1 MSEKSSKFLGK
12 ISPLIEGQF
21 PDFVRDENKL
31 FVKFVQDYYKFLEA
45 GKMELTAAVDYV
57 KYETET
63 LSYILNDDGDR
74 IVAEQ
79 GAGTVGN
86 FVNGETVVG
95 SISNATAEVLVEDV
109 RNGTIYIS
117 SNQKFETGE
126 TITGQTST
134 STGVLKRYRANP
146 VQNIQQLLD
155 YADVDNTIFDFL
167 NKFRDSFMEA
177 IPNTLATGTA
187 KRNLIKSIRDLYTA
201 KGTSE
206 GHKLFM
212 RLLLGESASIFYP
225 TKYMLRVSN
234 GDWRQKTTMR
244 VETIGSSADEIVNQV
259 ITGATSFAT
268 AIVVD
273 TITFQQGSVS
283 VTELEIDSVNGEFN
297 SGELITAISTLTD
310 VPANFRVRAI
320 VSQSNLDEPGAL
332 YVDNETIDAE
342 ALGNNFADIRV
353 SGIESGGITDIDID
367 GVGLNYQVGDI
378 VTFIANSVD
387 TNVSA
392 ATGFVSV
399 VGGGITDED
408 GTGDIIILEGATDVS
423 SENFNI
429 QLESRLEDRLIGD
442 GTTRVFTLV
451 NVPNTDTITIYID
464 NVITTAYLQSNSTIT
479 FTTAPKSLSTIFIKG
494 NAQDFLLL
502 NGTNGSSLD
511 AGYKL
516 QTNQQIEVNDTFGTV
531 GDQLVLEDGSFP
543 ANEFGQVKKIF
554 IENSGDGY
562 TRLPTISVTSTF
574 GTNAD
579 ITAISTEIGKIQSI
593 KISDSG
599 FNYDADNAP
608 TIAPRAHFI
617 LKDVSGTFAL
627 GNTLST
633 NGHTGVVQSYDSS
646 TKLLT
651 TTFENEERITH
662 EQDGTFNNSI
672 ELEGNTADNLSS
684 QLFLEDEQEF
694 DGGDN
699 IVLDGTAIREPV
711 NQTFVLKVKKYAE
724 LDEDGLSVNR
734 FMINE
739 SKRPDLALYEG
750 NTYYFD
756 LSDPSLYTDN
766 TSVNA
771 HQLRFSTTPN
781 GTHNSGSAFTNGVTE
796 SVITLVPIG
805 TVGAFIQI
813 VVPFGAPN
821 LYYYCTNHS
830 GMGNS
835 ILTPQLQSV
844 VLDVGSNILTDGLS
858 KHEFN
863 ILLEDAVN
871 FTGFGIIEFEEDP
884 GFTQGRLDLEDKTKL
899 LLEDSSEVSGG
910 VIELEDSNGKIV
922 NGYNYNVG
930 GVQLEES
937 ISSFVQGIGDKIVMN
952 KYREIN
958 PGSVFIV
965 QEENGDKIHGE
976 DFGFSLTLEDN
987 DLFLLDDETA
997 DFIVLDAS
1005 NSGALN
1011 TGQNLILE
1019 QPIDFSGKDVVI
1031 TDSGG
1036 ATGTIIFA
1044 DIATGT
1050 TEVNTIS
1057 TGVGNYVTI
1066 DNLIGEDLIRIQDS
1080 FYYQDFSYEVAVGQS
1095 TATYINQ
1102 LKRAVHPAGFAPFGK
1117 VSIASFVSA
1126 TVGTTAA
1133 GVAGYLGDTQTFTP
1147 ELASVL
1153 EVLFDQTIQRRLVAG
1168 SMIIGNRDD
1177 QVLLENG
1184 IPDSAQMALEGS
1196 SATVA
1201 SGMPANISLLLED
1214 SLQPT
1219 NYDYAVSHIVQE
1231 DNFQILHETGRITD
1245 EFDSILM
1252 EDGSTILME
1261 IGSLAAGKALLYEG
1275 NQIRDNEAAGGR
1287 VMSESSS
1294 SMSGK
1299 AERTLT
1305 KEMRITR
1312 ATKPIN
1318 HAAKNLLTYL
1328 YDHPFAVEEAY
1339 GGIQLQDTFVL
1350 GIESGTMTEG
1360 DGDEVIDNLL
1370 QETGGLTLVDLE
1382 QSHRQDVIRLDG
1394 EEPLP
1399 SVAFLNM
1406 ENGDHIQQEQFE
1418 VGSSDEGI
1426 GRTMLEVS
1434 IFTFIA
1440 DQVRNRNEKLLL
1452 SEPTNDDTL
1461 TLSELGDIQITEI
1474 ARKGKILQD
1483 GFGLNGQ
1490 SISTEDTG
1498 IALEED
1504 GFILM
1509 DGNEISG
1516 VGDAAFAVNENS
1528 SILLENITGK
1538 HERIIQ
1544 ETAGA
1549 IVEEDSST
1557 LSIIDVIQLE
1567 DALDDGIG
1575 VPSAL
1580 LIEATYLRAVE
1591 DIIVQEDG
1599 TTADGGNIVLD
1610 ATSTAADGN
1619 PVDENE
1625 RLLQEQDTAD
1635 IGSDRINHIVLET
1648 SAYISNRGVKPIE
1661 NYTMSGSIN
1670 TSIRNIPIVQPAII
1684 TLKVS

>member
-12 ISPLIEGQF
+12 ISPLVEGQF
-21 PDFVRDENKL
+21 PDFVKDENKL

-45 GKMELTAAVDYV
+45 GKMELTAAVDYI

-63 LSYILNDDGDR
+63 ISYILNDEGDR

-86 FVNGETVVG
+86 FTNGETIIG
-95 SISNATAEVLVEDV
+95 SSSNAIAEVIVEDV

-117 SNQKFETGE
+117 SHQKFETGE
-126 TITGQTST
+126 TITGQTSGA
-134 STGVLKRYRANP
+134 TGVLKKYRANP

-187 KRNLIKSIRDLYTA
+187 KRNLIKSIRDLYSA

-225 TKYMLRVSN
+225 TQYMLRVSN

-283 VTELEIDSVNGEFN
+283 VTELEIDSVVGTFQTD
-297 SGELITAISTLTD
+297 ELITAISTLTD
-310 VPANFRVRAI
+310 VPANFRIKAI
-320 VSQSNLDEPGAL
+320 VSSADLGTSGAL
-332 YVDNETIDAE
+332 YVDNEIIDAE
-342 ALGNNFADIRV
+342 ALGNDFADVRV
-353 SGIESGGITDIDID
+353 DGIKSGGVTSIEIDATGAD
-367 GVGLNYQVGDI
+367 YQVGDK
-378 VTFIANSVD
+378 VTFTANAVD
-387 TNVSA
+387 TDVSDA
-392 ATGFVSV
+392 SGFVTV
-399 VGGGITDED
+399 TGGGIANED
-408 GTGDIIILEGATDVS
+408 SSGDIIILENDTSVS
-423 SENFNI
+423 TENFDI
-429 QLESRLEDRLIGD
+429 LLESRLEDRFIGD
-442 GTTRVFTLV
+442 GTTTAFTLST
-451 NVPNTDTITIYID
+451 VPSTDTITVLVD
-464 NVITTAYLQSNSTIT
+464 NVVTTAYTQSGSTIT
-479 FTTAPKSLSTIFIKG
+479 FTTAPKNLSTIFIKG
-494 NAQDFLLL
+494 NPQDYLLL
-502 NGTNGSSLD
+502 DRTDSSGTDTGFRI
-511 AGYKL
+511 
-516 QTNQQIEVNDTFGTV
+516 QTNQQIEVVDTFGTDN
-531 GDQLVLEDGSFP
+531 DQIVLEDGSMG
-543 ANEFGQVKKIF
+543 AEFGQIKKIF
-554 IENSGDGY
+554 IENKGDGY
-562 TRLPTISVTSTF
+562 TRLPTVSVSSTF
-574 GTNAD
+574 GTGAD
-579 ITAISTEIGKIQSI
+579 LTSLSTEIGKIQAI

-599 FNYDADNAP
+599 FNYTVSNAP
-608 TIAPRAHFI
+608 VIEPRAHFV

-627 GNTLST
+627 GNTLTT
-633 NGHTGVVQSYDSS
+633 NGHTGTVQSFDTG

-651 TTFENEERITH
+651 TTFENEERIIH
-662 EQDGTFNNSI
+662 EQKGSTFQDSI
-672 ELEGNTADNLSS
+672 ELEGNTGDNLSS
-684 QLFLEDEQEF
+684 RLFLEDEQDF

-699 IVLDGTAIREPV
+699 IVLDGTGIKAPI
-711 NQTFVLKVKKYAE
+711 NQTFVLKVKKYSE
-724 LDEDGLSVNR
+724 LNEDGVSVNR

-739 SKRPDLALYEG
+739 SKRPELALYEG

-756 LSDPSLYTDN
+756 LSDPSLYSDN

-771 HQLRFSTTPN
+771 HQLRFSTTPD
-781 GTHNSGSAFTNGVTE
+781 GTHASGTAFTDGVTE
-796 SVITLVPIG
+796 SVITLIPIG
-805 TVGAFIQI
+805 TAGSFIQI
-813 VVPFGAPN
+813 VVPTNAPN

-830 GMGNS
+830 GMGNT

-844 VLDVGSNILTDGLS
+844 VLDEGGNILTDGLS

-863 ILLEDAVN
+863 IRLEDAIN
-871 FTGFGIIEFEEDP
+871 YTGFGIIEFEEDA
-884 GFTQGRLDLEDKTKL
+884 GFIQGRLDLEEREGKI
-899 LLEDSSEVSGG
+899 LLESSSELSGG
-910 VIELEDSNGKIV
+910 GIELEDAGGKV
-922 NGYNYNVG
+922 KAGFNYNVG

-937 ISSFVQGIGDKIVMN
+937 ISDFVQGIGEKIVMDR
-952 KYREIN
+952 YREIN

-965 QEENGDKIHGE
+965 QENGDPLLGE
-976 DFGFSLTLEDN
+976 DFGFNLVLEDN
-987 DLFLLDDETA
+987 DQFLLDDETA
-997 DFIVLDAS
+997 DFIVMDGT
-1005 NSGALN
+1005 NSSSLN
-1011 TGQNLILE
+1011 VGQNLILE
-1019 QPIDFSGKDVVI
+1019 QPIDFSNKDVTI
-1031 TDSGG
+1031 TDSSG

-1044 DIATGT
+1044 DVATGT
-1050 TEVNTIS
+1050 LSVDTTS

-1080 FYYQDFSYEVAVGQS
+1080 FYYQDFSYEVSVGQS

-1153 EVLFDQTIQRRLVAG
+1153 ETIFDQTVKRRLKAG
-1168 SMIIGNRDD
+1168 SMVIGAEDD
-1177 QVLLENG
+1177 QILLENG
-1184 IPDSAQMALEGS
+1184 VKVDEVLALEG
-1196 SATVA
+1196 TDTNVV
-1201 SGMPANISLLLED
+1201 SGMPSDISILLED
-1214 SLQPT
+1214 SLQPS
-1219 NYDYAVSHIVQE
+1219 NYTYAVSHLVQE
-1231 DNFQILHETGRITD
+1231 DDYQILHETGRHTD
-1245 EFDSILM
+1245 EFDNIITEDSAQILM
-1252 EDGSTILME
+1252 EF
-1261 IGSLAAGKALLYEG
+1261 GSLTGGTALLYEP
-1275 NQIRDNEAAGGR
+1275 NQFTANETGGGR

-1294 SMSGK
+1294 ASGSDN
-1299 AERTLT
+1299 ETILT

-1312 ATKPIN
+1312 STKPIN
-1318 HAAKNLLTYL
+1318 HAARNLLTYL
-1328 YDHPFAVEEAY
+1328 YDHPFAVEQAY
-1339 GGIQLQDTFVL
+1339 GGIQMENNSILGMEDGTDTD
-1350 GIESGTMTEG
+1350 G
-1360 DGDEVIDNLL
+1360 DGDAIIDNILL
-1370 QETGGLTLVDLE
+1370 ETGGLIVINDTAVR
-1382 QSHRQDVIRLDG
+1382 HDVIRLDG

-1399 SVAFLNM
+1399 SVAFLVTEAG
-1406 ENGDHIQQEQFE
+1406 ENIVFEQDTINI
-1418 VGSSDEGI
+1418 GS
-1426 GRTMLEVS
+1426 GRTLLESS

-1461 TLSELGDIQITEI
+1461 TLSEIGDIQITEI
-1474 ARKGKILQD
+1474 ARKGKILQN
-1483 GFGLNGQ
+1483 GFGITGQ
-1490 SISTEDTG
+1490 SISIEDVG

-1509 DGNEISG
+1509 DGTEISG

-1549 IVEEDSST
+1549 IVEEDTSS
-1557 LSIIDVIQLE
+1557 LSTIDLIQLE
-1567 DALDDGIG
+1567 DSLNDGIG
-1575 VPSAL
+1575 VPPAIL
-1580 LIEATYLRAVE
+1580 LENEYLRLRE

-1619 PVDENE
+1619 PVDENGK
-1625 RLLQEQDTAD
+1625 LVQEQDTAD

-1648 SAYISNRGVKPIE
+1648 SDYIANAGVKPIE

-1684 TLKVS
+1684 TLKKVS